1 MIVRY
6 TPRAI
11 ADIGAIADFIKARN
25 PQAAVRVED
34 AITGSIDHLADHPN
48 LGVARPHLGVRALG
62 VPRFPYTIY
71 YRVDLDAVVIIHIRD
86 DRRHALRADD
96 L

>member
-1 MIVRY
+1 MIVRF
-6 TPRAI
+6 TPHAVDDIAAI
-11 ADIGAIADFIKARN
+11 ADDIKARN

-34 AITGSIDHLADHPN
+34 AITGSIDPLSYHPN

-71 YRVDLDAVVIIHIRD
+71 HRVDPDAVVIIHLRD
-86 DRRHALRADD
+86 DRRRALRPSD